1 LGKFKLARD
10 ETRTLGGAILKRR
23 KRYITGRSRKE
34 IKFFRGGKT
43 KKKKGEKCYMNFQVF
58 ENYH

>member
-43 KKKKGEKCYMNFQVF
+43 KKKKRREMLYEFSSV
-58 ENYH
+58 